1 MTRREGKVG
10 IVTEKRLMP
19 LGQISQQSDA
29 DWWLIYREG
38 SLSGRDLAESRL
50 SQRYGH
56 SAEN

>member
-29 DWWLIYREG
+29 DWWLI
-38 SLSGRDLAESRL
+38 
-50 SQRYGH
+50 
-56 SAEN
+56 SASKVTPIGG